1 METAAGMNKRS
12 LMAKIVVGI
21 NKLYRDCRFERLPKP
36 QTAGDILKQAQE
48 YEVHEYHYGLVVER
62 K

>member
-1 METAAGMNKRS
+1 MNKRS
-12 LMAKIVVGI
+12 LMAKIVVRI

-36 QTAGDILKQAQE
+36 QTVGDILKQARE
-48 YEVHEYHYGLVVER
+48 YEAHEYCFALTPEG